1 MKKILIVNFTRM
13 GDLLQST
20 PLIAGLKRKYPASE
34 ITLAVMS
41 DFRGI
46 CSGFPGV
53 DKLISLDF
61 GLYIGR
67 LRHDSLSIEDHYT
80 YLNKIV
86 RRMSGGYDMVINLSH
101 SNLSAVYCHLS
112 GCEDIRGQMM
122 IREGAVIVRHPWM
135 NYFFDVSRNRL
146 YNTFNLVDM
155 YNMTGDID
163 MLERKEYYTIPEDAK
178 SFPDEFLKDYQGK
191 FIGFQLGASTEDK
204 RWDPEMFGKV
214 ASLIH
219 EKLGWN
225 IIVFGRGGESELL
238 KKMRNTY
245 SGSIID
251 AIDKT
256 SLPQLAALLKRCELL
271 ITNDTGTMHLATAV
285 GTGVVV
291 LDLGEALAADT
302 GPYTEKAVVLEAN
315 IPCAPCS
322 FQTTCLDHKCHR
334 FIHPEDVFNAVVNF
348 DDLTTGE
355 IEQYEDSTDMENLI
369 LSRPVFEDDG
379 FWYLAPL
386 IKRPL
391 TVDHLLRGLYR
402 RMWKVFL
409 NPERNSHPTEF
420 EKYYSPPKD
429 EDFATKLYDLRQ
441 KFAELSDLGSK
452 GMRISRTLMDNID
465 SPSVGNL
472 RSLTKELIVLDNS
485 IYHLELTVKEIA
497 PIATIFRLNK
507 NNAEHGDLEYIAGM
521 TQRLYSDICR
531 QSQFMIEG
539 IELFA
544 PRFSEIRESVPA

>member
-20 PLIAGLKRKYPASE
+20 PLISGLKRKYPDSE

-46 CSGFPGV
+46 CSGFPGI
-53 DKLISLDF
+53 DRLISLDF

-67 LRHDSLSIEDHYT
+67 LRHEQLSLEDHYT
-80 YLNKIV
+80 YLNKMV
-86 RRMSGGYDMVINLSH
+86 GRMSGDYDMVINLSH

-112 GCEDIRGQMM
+112 GCDDIRGQMM

-163 MLERKEYYTIPEDAK
+163 MLKRKEYYSIPEDAK
-178 SFPDEFLKDYQGK
+178 SFPAEFLKEYEGK

-214 ASLIH
+214 ATLIR
-219 EKLGWN
+219 ERLGWN
-225 IIVFGRGGESELL
+225 IIVFGRGGESEML

-245 SGSIID
+245 SGSVID

-256 SLPQLAALLKRCELL
+256 SLPQLAALLDRCELL
-271 ITNDTGTMHLATAV
+271 ITNDTGTMHLASAV

-291 LDLGEALAADT
+291 LELGEALASDT
-302 GPYTEKAVVLEAN
+302 GPYTEKAIILEAN

-322 FQTTCLDHKCHR
+322 FQTVCLDHKCHR
-334 FIHPEDVFNAVVNF
+334 FIDPEDVFWAVENF
-348 DDLTTGE
+348 DNLTAGE
-355 IEQYEDSTDMENLI
+355 IEQNDDSPKREKLI
-369 LSRPVFEDDG
+369 VSRPVFEDDG
-379 FWYLAPL
+379 FWYLIPL
-386 IKRPL
+386 IRRPM
-391 TVDHLLRGLYR
+391 TVDDLLQGLYR
-402 RMWKVFL
+402 RMWKIFL

-420 EKYYSPPKD
+420 ERYYSPPVDD
-429 EDFATKLYDLRQ
+429 EFIPKLSELQQ
-441 KFAELSDLGSK
+441 KFTELSELGAQ
-452 GMRISRTLMDNID
+452 GMKISCALSENIK
-465 SPSVGNL
+465 SPTVEKL
-472 RSLTKELIVLDNS
+472 KSLTKELIILDNS
-485 IYHLELTVKEIA
+485 IYHLELTVKELA
-497 PIATIFRLNK
+497 PLATIFRLNK
-507 NNAEHGDLEYIAGM
+507 NNAEQGDLEYISRM
-521 TQRLYSDICR
+521 MQKLYSDVYLESR
-531 QSQFMIEG
+531 FMIEG
-539 IELFA
+539 IEQFVNK
-544 PRFSEIRESVPA
+544 FSAIEEPVPV